1 MGGGLFFCPKQEK
14 VNNAP
19 HKKYSIVNKCPVL
32 GKYFLDLVDIAPNRG
47 YNEIAVK
54 EKTKD
59 FPETGQEEKTM
70 KEIVWQEFNKS
81 DRLVT
86 KRKTL
91 KTVEALEKFIE
102 KLTEKDN
109 FYTILATR

>member
-1 MGGGLFFCPKQEK
+1 
-14 VNNAP
+14 
-19 HKKYSIVNKCPVL
+19 
-32 GKYFLDLVDIAPNRG
+32 
-47 YNEIAVK
+47 
-54 EKTKD
+54 
-59 FPETGQEEKTM
+59 M

-86 KRKTL
+86 KRKSF
-91 KTVEALEKFIE
+91 KSDDAMEKFIE